1 VPPTDC
7 CLAAPLSQAPE
18 PKPGFAQGASFN
30 TTASASFRSVSCL
43 SFSCVTQTCL
53 ASANTMAA
61 ESDAT
66 FGSQPLVAVSALS
79 STGLDGALCAYY
91 DQYAD
96 GSTSTGTLATDVL
109 SLGAVTLPVLF
120 GCETGATGNTYQEEL
135 DGIMGL
141 GLGDQSVIT
150 QLTSNGAMVDAFAI
164 CLGPI
169 GAEYAYLP
177 MAKPWQ
183 SPAAAVAAAE
193 DTGTVV
199 GAIVFGQMALD
210 VALDEPDAVLWSPM
224 VRSISCWTSYLVS
237 VTAVSV
243 GGTDIAE
250 YSPLTQLELQAEY
263 AQRCGGTIID
273 SGSSFMYMPGAALS
287 ALSAAI
293 SASLAPGAISGGCP
307 ESALGSGAAN
317 ASCYAVPAD
326 IIGNA
331 DVAAYF
337 PVLTISLGGGA
348 QLEVQPTNY
357 LFPLGA
363 GWPGVYVLG
372 VYDSGGE
379 GAVLGAITMAN
390 TLVVFDRANARVGFR
405 NGTTDCAAFAAGAGA
420 VPEPPPGP
428 PSRLRDPLP
437 IGGVFVMPLGAQL
450 VLVGGALTGFIL
462 GWLFEC

>member
-1 VPPTDC
+1 M
-7 CLAAPLSQAPE
+7 S
-18 PKPGFAQGASFN
+18 
-30 TTASASFRSVSCL
+30 
-43 SFSCVTQTCL
+43 
-53 ASANTMAA
+53 A
-61 ESDAT
+61 ESNAT
-66 FGSQPLVAVSALS
+66 FGTQPLVAAAALS
-79 STGLDGALCAYY
+79 STGLDAAMCAYY
-91 DQYAD
+91 DIYAD
-96 GSTSTGTLATDVL
+96 GSTSSGTLATDVL

-120 GCETGATGNTYQEEL
+120 GCETSAGGNTYQEEL

-169 GAEYAYLP
+169 GAEYEYEPLAR
-177 MAKPWQ
+177 PWQ
-183 SPAAAVAAAE
+183 SPGAAEQAAE
-193 DTGTVV
+193 DTGTAV

-210 VALDEPDAVLWSPM
+210 VSANDTDAVLWSPM

-243 GGTDIAE
+243 GTTDISE
-250 YSPLTQLELQAEY
+250 FSPLSQLELQAEY

-273 SGSSFMYMPGAALS
+273 SGSSFMYMPGAALA
-287 ALSAAI
+287 ALSNAI
-293 SASLAPGAISGGCP
+293 AASLAPGALAGICP
-307 ESALGSGAAN
+307 EAAMGGSATN
-317 ASCYAVPAD
+317 ASCYAVPPD
-326 IIGNA
+326 SLTGTA

-348 QLEVQPTNY
+348 QLQVQPSNY

-379 GAVLGAITMAN
+379 GAVLGAIAMAN
-390 TLVVFDRANARVGFR
+390 TLVVFDRASARIGFR

-428 PSRLRDPLP
+428 PMRLRDPLP
-437 IGGVFVMPLGAQL
+437 IGGVFVIPFGAQL
-450 VLVGGALTGFIL
+450 VLISGAFTGFVL
-462 GWLFEC
+462 GWMFEC